1 MADPISYLRLL
12 EEGEQID
19 YLLNSP
25 DVTDEEKE
33 ELEYIWNSLKS
44 RKESKFD
51 AIIGVIKECDKYMD
65 QLETEMKELKNNYEH
80 WKKKRTNVINIIKMA
95 YEKQL
100 ISSKPTGTKYQA
112 TIRPTKTK
120 LIDNFDKWTRNEK
133 EKYGLYKRTVVT
145 RVVDNSIVN
154 QKQEELPDKERIRKI
169 LADYPKEAPASARL
183 VQRVS
188 LVYGLRK
195 RIKKGV

>member
-19 YLLNSP
+19 YLLKSP

-65 QLETEMKELKNNYEH
+65 QLETEMKEIKNNYDH
-80 WKKKRTNVINIIKMA
+80 WKKKRSNVINIIKMA
-95 YEKQL
+95 Y
-100 ISSKPTGTKYQA
+100 
-112 TIRPTKTK
+112 
-120 LIDNFDKWTRNEK
+120 
-133 EKYGLYKRTVVT
+133 
-145 RVVDNSIVN
+145 
-154 QKQEELPDKERIRKI
+154 
-169 LADYPKEAPASARL
+169 
-183 VQRVS
+183 
-188 LVYGLRK
+188 
-195 RIKKGV
+195 

>member
-12 EEGEQID
+12 EEGKQID
-19 YLLNSP
+19 YLLKSP

-65 QLETEMKELKNNYEH
+65 QLETEMKEIKNNYEH
-80 WKKKRTNVINIIKMA
+80 WKKKRSNVINIIKMA

-133 EKYGLYKRTVVT
+133 ENFGLYKRTIIT
-145 RVVDNSIVN
+145 RAIDNSIIN
-154 QKQEELPDKERIRKI
+154 QKQEELPDKERIRKV
-169 LADYPKEAPASARL
+169 LTEHPKEAPATARL

>member
-19 YLLNSP
+19 YLLKSP
-25 DVTDEEKE
+25 DVTDDEKE

-65 QLETEMKELKNNYEH
+65 QLETEMKEIKNNYEH
-80 WKKKRTNVINIIKMA
+80 WKKKRANVINIIKMA

-133 EKYGLYKRTVVT
+133 ENFGLYKRTVIT
-145 RVVDNSIVN
+145 RAIDNSIIN
-154 QKQEELPDKERIRKI
+154 QKQEELPDKERIRKV
-169 LADYPKEAPASARL
+169 LAEYPKEAPATARL

>member
-19 YLLNSP
+19 YLLKSP

-65 QLETEMKELKNNYEH
+65 QLEIEMKEIKNNYEH
-80 WKKKRTNVINIIKMA
+80 WKKKRSNVINIIKMA

-133 EKYGLYKRTVVT
+133 ENFGLYKRTVIT
-145 RVVDNSIVN
+145 RAIDNSIIN
-154 QKQEELPDKERIRKI
+154 QKQEELPDKERIRKV
-169 LADYPKEAPASARL
+169 LTDHPKEAPATARL

>member
-19 YLLNSP
+19 YLLKSP

-65 QLETEMKELKNNYEH
+65 QLETEMKEIKNNYEH
-80 WKKKRTNVINIIKMA
+80 WKKKRSNVINIIKMA

-133 EKYGLYKRTVVT
+133 ENFGLYKRTVIT
-145 RVVDNSIVN
+145 RAIDNSIIN
-154 QKQEELPDKERIRKI
+154 QKQEELPDKERIRKV
-169 LADYPKEAPASARL
+169 LADHPKEAPTTARL

>member
-19 YLLNSP
+19 YLLKSP

-51 AIIGVIKECDKYMD
+51 AIIGVIKECDKYID
-65 QLETEMKELKNNYEH
+65 HLETEMKEIKNNYEH
-80 WKKKRTNVINIIKMA
+80 WKKKRSNVINIIKMA

-133 EKYGLYKRTVVT
+133 ENFGLYKRTVIT
-145 RVVDNSIVN
+145 RAIDNSIIN
-154 QKQEELPDKERIRKI
+154 QKQEELPDKERIRKV
-169 LADYPKEAPASARL
+169 LTDHPKEAPATARL

>member
-19 YLLNSP
+19 YLLKSP

-65 QLETEMKELKNNYEH
+65 QLETEMKEIKNNLSHLNARE
-80 WKKKRTNVINIIKMA
+80 
-95 YEKQL
+95 EK
-100 ISSKPTGTKYQA
+100 I
-112 TIRPTKTK
+112 
-120 LIDNFDKWTRNEK
+120 
-133 EKYGLYKRTVVT
+133 
-145 RVVDNSIVN
+145 
-154 QKQEELPDKERIRKI
+154 
-169 LADYPKEAPASARL
+169 
-183 VQRVS
+183 
-188 LVYGLRK
+188 
-195 RIKKGV
+195 

>member
-12 EEGEQID
+12 EEGKQID
-19 YLLNSP
+19 YLLKSP

-65 QLETEMKELKNNYEH
+65 QLEIEMKELKNNYEH
-80 WKKKRTNVINIIKMA
+80 WKKKRSNVINIIKMA

-133 EKYGLYKRTVVT
+133 ENFGLYKRTIIT
-145 RVVDNSIVN
+145 RAIDNSIIN
-154 QKQEELPDKERIRKI
+154 QKQEELPDKERIRKV
-169 LADYPKEAPASARL
+169 LTEHPKEAPATARL

>member
-25 DVTDEEKE
+25 DVTEEEKE
-33 ELEYIWNSLKS
+33 ELKYIWNSLKS

-51 AIIGVIKECDKYMD
+51 AIVGVIKECDAIINK
-65 QLETEMKELKNNYEH
+65 LEREEKEIKNSKEH
-80 WKKKRTNVINIIKMA
+80 WKKKRSNVINIIKMA
-95 YEKQL
+95 YEKRL
-100 ISSKPTGTKYQA
+100 ISSKPTGDKYQA

-133 EKYGLYKRTVVT
+133 EKYGLYKRTIIS
-145 RVVDNSIVN
+145 RAIDNSIIN

-169 LADYPKEAPASARL
+169 LSDHPKEAPSTSRL